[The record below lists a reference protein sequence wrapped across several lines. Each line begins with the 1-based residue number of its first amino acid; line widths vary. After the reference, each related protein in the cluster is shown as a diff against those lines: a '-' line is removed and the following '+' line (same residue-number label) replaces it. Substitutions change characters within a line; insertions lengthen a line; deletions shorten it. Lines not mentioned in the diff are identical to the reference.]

1 MSEKERER
9 EKRDD
14 DDDTAVRTSTLASR
28 CRPFSLS
35 SRQREWLVKNTL
47 HTHVNSISVPVAG
60 SAEADATRTQG
71 RAAGATFAAERRPA
85 AAAARGAAMEQP
97 RVAARADCIFE
108 FVWLELVLEKE
119 KGLWFASCF
128 GFGARTRRERG
139 RSLKGKRG
147 NCGTGSA
154 KGKKIKTSTLH
165 CGTNSRLVRERS
177 LARSR
182 PQPDPKCGSSCSG
195 GRSSSP
201 CSIGP

>member
-1 MSEKERER
+1 
-9 EKRDD
+9 
-14 DDDTAVRTSTLASR
+14 
-28 CRPFSLS
+28 
-35 SRQREWLVKNTL
+35 
-47 HTHVNSISVPVAG
+47 VNSISVPVAG

-139 RSLKGKRG
+139 RSLKEKGEIVEQEVRR
-147 NCGTGSA
+147 
-154 KGKKIKTSTLH
+154 GKK
-165 CGTNSRLVRERS
+165 
-177 LARSR
+177 
-182 PQPDPKCGSSCSG
+182 
-195 GRSSSP
+195 
-201 CSIGP
+201 